1 MIEVT
6 ELVLSMLSAL
16 ILGVGMWRSMRKNPD
31 PFSPIK
37 IYIVFNTFF
46 YADIFFGEHNFL
58 VRAIY
63 LAQCSIILICGFF
76 EPKGVG
82 LNWEGVR
89 KQAVKTKKM
98 VLLVWVLSVFP
109 IATQLM
115 VIGELGGVAS
125 AISNIALR
133 VKYFEG
139 RGYILIINS
148 SFIVLNLIHFCA
160 VLISKSKRNLILY
173 VFHFSI
179 LVLIG
184 LLSGSRSFIV
194 MTLLAAVVIY
204 SYLFKRIKKSK
215 LLLIFFAFA
224 SLVAILGELRNT
236 VSVADDVV
244 SFENY
249 GSSGGLEGSHFKY
262 GLIPLDIITASN
274 LSELQWGKTYLS
286 LLTNFIPRA
295 INSDKLESGGVYFTR
310 VYADNA
316 WGGDSNLA
324 TGAVTEGIIN
334 FGFGFGLIFGL
345 AGIFVFY
352 ILGILAYKKLIL
364 RGMNEKTFM
373 FLIPYIYFI
382 LLAARYSYSEFSY
395 VIFSFVLTVIFP
407 WYLFRFLYGKS
418 VRLN

>member
-1 MIEVT
+1 MIEAA
-6 ELVLSMLSAL
+6 ELMLSILSAL
-16 ILGVGMWRSMRKNPD
+16 ILGVGMWHSMRKNQD

-58 VRAIY
+58 VRTIY
-63 LAQCSIILICGFF
+63 LAQCLIIFICGFF
-76 EPKGVG
+76 EPQGREFAWRG
-82 LNWEGVR
+82 LGKKTVN
-89 KQAVKTKKM
+89 TKKM
-98 VLLVWVLSVFP
+98 LLIVWALSVFP

-148 SFIVLNLIHFCA
+148 SFIVLNLMHFCA
-160 VLISKSKRNLILY
+160 ALISRSRRALVLY
-173 VFHFSI
+173 AFHFSI
-179 LVLIG
+179 LILIG
-184 LLSGSRSFIV
+184 LLSGSRSFII
-194 MTLLAAVVIY
+194 MTLLVAVVIY
-204 SYLFKRIKKSK
+204 SYIFKRVSKSN
-215 LLLIFFAFA
+215 LLLVFFVFA
-224 SLVAILGELRNT
+224 SLIAVLGELRNT

-249 GSSGGLEGSHFKY
+249 GSSGDLEGSHFKY
-262 GLIPLDIITASN
+262 GLIPLDIITSSN

-286 LLTNFIPRA
+286 LLTNFVPRA
-295 INSDKLESGGVYFTR
+295 INSDKLESGGVFFTR

-345 AGIFVFY
+345 VGIFAFY
-352 ILGILAYKKLIL
+352 ILGILAYRKFIL
-364 RGMNEKTFM
+364 KGVNEKTFM
-373 FLIPYIYFI
+373 FLIPYVYFI

-395 VIFSFVLTVIFP
+395 VIFSFVITVIFP
-407 WYLFRFLYGKS
+407 WYLFRFFYGASLKFK
-418 VRLN
+418 